1 MLKNQISMILFG
13 KRMTHSYI
21 SIAGAKNPVDWGNR
35 VHGVLMEIESCYSS
49 LNEELEAY
57 AVSLI
62 SCISEMSNA
71 SLLPEDVED
80 YLTWNNST
88 SIKHIGL
95 KIL

>member
-1 MLKNQISMILFG
+1 MLKNPNIDDTIRE
-13 KRMTHSYI
+13 RMTHSYI
-21 SIAGAKNPVDWGNR
+21 SIARATKNPVDWGNR

-62 SCISEMSNA
+62 SCIGEMSNA

-80 YLTWNNST
+80 YLT
-88 SIKHIGL
+88 
-95 KIL
+95 